1 MRYAFPLFLV
11 SWIAVLV
18 VTFENY
24 ALSNGLEVMGVGGA
38 VFAGA
43 IFLIAFGLI
52 FPIRRWAVSC
62 LSRPAKRIKFTVSDV
77 VLSHCRCHAAG
88 SSLEARPYV

>member
-1 MRYAFPLFLV
+1 MCSTAVWSGFTGSIFLLLRMPYAFPMFLV

-24 ALSNGLEVMGVGGA
+24 ALSKGLEVMGVGGA

-43 IFLIAFGLI
+43 IFLITFGLI
-52 FPIRRWAVSC
+52 FY
-62 LSRPAKRIKFTVSDV
+62 SRAMRKKR
-77 VLSHCRCHAAG
+77 VLK
-88 SSLEARPYV
+88 